1 MARVELV
8 FQLAGNHGSGN
19 AGSSPVQQAAVQTA
33 IRLVVRTP
41 AVAGR
46 EGWFESNMDGWTAV
60 EDACWLKL
68 SAAAEREGGCQWMK
82 RIV

>member
-1 MARVELV
+1 
-8 FQLAGNHGSGN
+8 
-19 AGSSPVQQAAVQTA
+19 
-33 IRLVVRTP
+33 
-41 AVAGR
+41 
-46 EGWFESNMDGWTAV
+46 MDGWTAV